1 MKQNTVS
8 IYQLFPFEKVQYG
21 SEIIL
26 YGFGKIGKRYLAQ
39 IEETGYCKV
48 KYIVDQNASAYK
60 DFHIPV
66 YTVDFLN
73 KDENACI
80 VISVYSKIKRKEII
94 DAIKERGIHENQIVI
109 GEHRIAIEEG
119 ITGGSDMFHWSYFT
133 KKEAEKQLGCGF
145 LDFWKNLNREL
156 KVQKILGK
164 SLIRIGK
171 DEDGGY
177 VMIDDFKSGRIAYSF
192 GISDDVSWD
201 TDMADKG
208 YEIFMYDHTI
218 NFLIC
223 DHRGFHFKKRGIAD
237 SKEKLQ
243 DLDSLEHYLE
253 ENGHK
258 DNSDMILKM
267 DVEGAERGFFN
278 LVSQNTLKKF
288 DQIVFELHGLLTEG
302 YRNSILSALR
312 KVNETHL
319 LFHIHANNHGN
330 VIWIDG
336 EPFPEFLEL
345 SFVKKGLYKTEEAE
359 DLQLPLEIDRACLKE
374 YPDIVLGNW
383 NMRKLKTI

>member
-1 MKQNTVS
+1 MKQSIVS

-26 YGFGKIGKRYLAQ
+26 YGFGKIGKRYLDQ

-48 KYIVDQNASAYK
+48 KYIIDQNASAYK
-60 DFHIPV
+60 SFHIPV

-73 KDENACI
+73 KDEDACI
-80 VISVYSKIKRKEII
+80 VISVYSKLKRKEMI
-94 DAIKERGIHENQIVI
+94 DAIKERGIRENQIVI
-109 GEHRIAIEEG
+109 GDHRIVVEG
-119 ITGGSDMFHWSYFT
+119 RIGGTDMFCWSYFT
-133 KKEAEKQLGCGF
+133 KKEAEKQLGYEF
-145 LDFWKNLNREL
+145 LEFWKSLNQEL
-156 KVQKILGK
+156 KVQKVFGK
-164 SLIRIGK
+164 SLVRLGK
-171 DEDGGY
+171 DDDGGY

-192 GISDDVSWD
+192 GISDDVFWD
-201 TDMADKG
+201 ADMADKG

-218 NFLIC
+218 NRLIC
-223 DHRGFHFKKRGIAD
+223 DHRGFHFIKKGIAD

-253 ENGHK
+253 ENGHQ
-258 DNSDMILKM
+258 DHSEMILKM

-278 LVSQNTLKKF
+278 LVDQNTLKKF
-288 DQIVFELHGLLTEG
+288 DQIVFELHGLWTEE
-302 YRNSILSALR
+302 YRNSILSAL
-312 KVNETHL
+312 KKINKTHL
-319 LFHIHANNHGN
+319 LFHIHANNHGD

-336 EPFPEFLEL
+336 EPFPELLEL

-359 DLQLPLEIDRACLKE
+359 DLKLPLEIDRACLRE

-383 NMRKLKTI
+383 NRRR